1 MSTIHIE
8 ASHIIDA
15 RAQDI
20 YAVIVD
26 YAGAHNDILPKPY
39 FKRMTVVEG
48 GYGAGTVAAVE
59 MEVMGKRMDYHL
71 IVTEPEPGR
80 VLAETDEARGVYTT
94 FTLDPLDGGQR
105 TRVTIASDM
114 RLSRGLMGVM
124 ERLMN
129 PSITRRIYRQELQN
143 IAAYMRER
151 AGRVAYQQA

>member
-8 ASHIIDA
+8 AAHIIDA

-20 YAVIVD
+20 YAVIAD
-26 YAGAHNDILPKPY
+26 YAVGHNDILPKPY

-48 GYGAGTVAAVE
+48 GYGAGTVVDVA
-59 MEVMGKRMDYHL
+59 MEAMGVKVDYHMT
-71 IVTEPEPGR
+71 ITEPEPGR

-124 ERLMN
+124 ERLIN

-151 AGRVAYQQA
+151 ADRVTYERA